1 MLCNRIQNA
10 LMFIFCLAFGGVL
23 ATPAFAI
30 NFATGAK
37 LEQGYQLKLF
47 PFYYCADIRTNKDGN
62 PTVTDLGMK
71 RYGLLISNSYLVG
84 DLQLNAIVPV
94 AKLEIAKQKSD
105 DAGIGDIQL
114 RAGWFLPV
122 EWFTIQPNLM
132 VKAPSGSFDKHRPV
146 NLGDGQTDLVT
157 ELYLYKLIQPFSFD
171 AVFKYNVRFRNP
183 DSDLTPGN
191 EFSAEGLVTVL
202 LTEKVRVGPAI
213 NFLIGEDNKRAGR
226 ILPDSG
232 LMRLSAGG
240 EIFYGRL
247 DHLKLSLAAYQD
259 LVTRNTNQGV
269 LVLSRIAFVF

>member
-1 MLCNRIQNA
+1 
-10 LMFIFCLAFGGVL
+10 MFFFYLAFGVML
-23 ATPAFAI
+23 VTPAFAV
-30 NFATGAK
+30 NFAAGAK
-37 LEQGYQLKLF
+37 LEPGYQLKLF
-47 PFYYCADIRTNKDGN
+47 PFYYCADARTNKDGN
-62 PTVTDLGMK
+62 PAVTDLGMK

-114 RAGWFLPV
+114 RVGWFLPV
-122 EWFTIQPNLM
+122 EWLTIQPNLM
-132 VKAPSGSFDKHRPV
+132 VKVPSGSFDKQRPV
-146 NLGDGQTDLVT
+146 NLGDGQTDLVA
-157 ELYLYKLIQPFSFD
+157 ELYLFKLIQPFSFD

-226 ILPDSG
+226 TLPDSG
-232 LMRLSAGG
+232 LMRFSAGG

-269 LVLSRIAFVF
+269 LVMSRIAFVF

>member
-1 MLCNRIQNA
+1 
-10 LMFIFCLAFGGVL
+10 MFFFCLAFGVML
-23 ATPAFAI
+23 ATPACAV

-37 LEQGYQLKLF
+37 LEPGYQLKLF
-47 PFYYCADIRTNKDGN
+47 PFYYCADTRTNKDGN
-62 PTVTDLGMK
+62 PAVTDLGMQ

-132 VKAPSGSFDKHRPV
+132 VKLPSGSFDKQRPV

>member
-1 MLCNRIQNA
+1 
-10 LMFIFCLAFGGVL
+10 MFIFCLAFGGVL

-132 VKAPSGSFDKHRPV
+132 VKLPSGSFDKQRPV